1 MPYLHTMFPDFNI
14 YSSPL
19 LILVLQGFFLSGMLL
34 WSCTN
39 KNNLANLILGILL
52 LITCYHRTT
61 YTIGFMGWYDTFRTT
76 KINYYLIPLSLAVGP
91 LIYFYIKSFVIQE
104 FRFHKR
110 ELIHFIPVLLY
121 FLYRLGVFFYD
132 SNQDG
137 FADTQNGV
145 FMQKDIYN
153 SIDVFYIAI
162 AAAQLLLYLAFSI
175 YAYYKYRK
183 ALVQQ
188 YSNTYKSELLWL
200 RNFLFA
206 YSFLF
211 IYDVLQ
217 TLTDE
222 FLIDLHWTQEWWY
235 QFFSVLVVIYLGVKG
250 YYTDMESLK
259 KVDLA
264 LAEKT
269 RKKKS
274 ETDFDRTIELEKLQ
288 ELVSSNKLYLDPNLS
303 LTQLSKAVRISPTQ
317 VSDLINRGLGQNFND
332 YINRY
337 RIEYIVKQLSDKKN
351 NHLSIL
357 AIALDGGFN
366 SKATFNRV
374 FKKITGKSPSE
385 YRK

>member
-1 MPYLHTMFPDFNI
+1 MFPDFNI

-19 LILVLQGFFLSGMLL
+19 LILVLQGLLLSGILI
-34 WSCTN
+34 WSYTTRRN
-39 KNNLANLILGILL
+39 VSNLILGLLL

-76 KINYYLIPLSLAVGP
+76 KVNYYLIPLSLAVGP
-91 LIYFYIKSFVIQE
+91 LIYFYIKSFITHNFS
-104 FRFHKR
+104 FRRKD
-110 ELIHFIPVLLY
+110 LIHFIPVMLFIIY
-121 FLYRLGVFFYD
+121 RVIVFLYDR
-132 SNQDG
+132 SHEG
-137 FADTQNGV
+137 FNETQNGV
-145 FMQKDIYN
+145 FMQSDIYY
-153 SIDVFYIAI
+153 SIGIFYIALV
-162 AAAQLLLYLAFSI
+162 AAQLLLYLAFSI
-175 YAYYKYRK
+175 SAYYKYRS

-188 YSNTYKSELLWL
+188 YSNTYNLELLWL

-217 TLTDE
+217 TLTDG
-222 FLIDLHWTQEWWY
+222 FLMDLHWTQEWWY
-235 QFFSVLVVIYLGVKG
+235 HFFSVLVVIYLGVKG
-250 YYTDMESLK
+250 YYTDMQSLK
-259 KVDLA
+259 KVDLS
-264 LAEKT
+264 LAQVSVE
-269 RKKKS
+269 KKS
-274 ETDFDRTIELEKLQ
+274 QTEFDKSEELEKLQ
-288 ELVSSNKLYLDPNLS
+288 NLVSSNNLYLDPNLS
-303 LTQLSKAVRISPTQ
+303 LTQLSKAVRMSPTQ

-337 RIEYIVKQLSDKKN
+337 RVEHIVQQLNDEKN

-374 FKKITGKSPSE
+374 FKRLTGKSPSE